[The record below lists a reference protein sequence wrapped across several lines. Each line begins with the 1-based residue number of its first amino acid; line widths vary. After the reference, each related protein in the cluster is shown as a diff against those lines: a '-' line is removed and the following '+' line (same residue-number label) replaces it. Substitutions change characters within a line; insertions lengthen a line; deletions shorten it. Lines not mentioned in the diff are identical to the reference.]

1 MRYQL
6 NVRTDGKHEVVDV
19 RTGQVWASTSVDVAR
34 QIQAQLN
41 AHAVRD
47 LIRR

>member
-6 NVRTDGKHEVVDV
+6 RMIGNGKHEVVDV
-19 RTGQVWASTSVDVAR
+19 RTGQVWPSTSVDVAR
-34 QIQAQLN
+34 SIQAQLN
-41 AHAVRD
+41 AQAVRD

>member
-6 NVRTDGKHEVVDV
+6 RVLGDGKHEVVDV

-34 QIQAQLN
+34 SIQAQLN
-41 AHAVRD
+41 AAAVRD
-47 LIRR
+47 LLRR